1 MSRNYIARILADWA
15 SNACTG
21 LCQRSSFVH
30 YIKIMNSMNIPDPLI
45 ELVGKCLIS
54 MPDMPDPRFQS
65 SVIFVCAHSPEGAM
79 GIIVNKPVHDVE
91 LSDLMDQLSI
101 PKGPADPN
109 LPVYFGGPVE
119 HGRGFVLHSSE
130 YRSDLST
137 MDAGASFAMT
147 ATIDILEDI
156 SAQNGPEHVL
166 IALGY
171 AGWGPGQLEQ
181 EIVANGWLVAEV
193 GPEIIF
199 DLPDSKKWS
208 AALGVLGIDPA
219 ILSSSGGRA

>member
-1 MSRNYIARILADWA
+1 MTMNDDSTELA
-15 SNACTG
+15 
-21 LCQRSSFVH
+21 
-30 YIKIMNSMNIPDPLI
+30 
-45 ELVGKCLIS
+45 GKCLIS

-65 SVIFVCAHSPEGAM
+65 SVIFLCAHSAEGAM
-79 GIIVNKPVHDVE
+79 GLIINKRAADVK

-101 PKGPADPN
+101 PKGTSEREW
-109 LPVYFGGPVE
+109 PVYFGGPVE
-119 HGRGFVLHSSE
+119 HGRGFVLHTSE
-130 YRSDLST
+130 YRSELSS
-137 MDAGASFAMT
+137 MDAGPDLAMT

-156 SAQNGPEHVL
+156 GAEKGPERVL

-181 EIVANGWLVAEV
+181 EIAANGWLVAQV

-199 DLPDSKKWS
+199 DLPDAQKWA
-208 AALGVLGIDPA
+208 AALGTLGIDPA